1 MNLKRTTRL
10 LKLLQTLQSGQGQNA
25 DGLAA
30 ACGVGRR
37 TIFRDLETLREAGV
51 PLHFD
56 KADDRYSI
64 PESFFLPSTNFTPAE
79 ALSLLVLAGKLG
91 PNDPLPFLEPARAA
105 ALKLESSLPGALRD
119 EVRTLTRAIQVRVD
133 QINPL
138 DQQQSHYE
146 QLVDAIAERR
156 VLRMEYDSF
165 TEYEVITTKLRPY
178 RLIFSRRS
186 WYVIGRSSLHDKP
199 RTFNVSR
206 ITRLTKLKEKYAMPR
221 GFSVDRYL
229 GNAWHLIPSE
239 GRDYDVTIRFQPLVA
254 RNVAEVVWHKT
265 QEIEQRQDGSID
277 FHCRVSGLSEI
288 TWWLLG
294 YGDQAEVIRPAR
306 LRAIVAGRAAAMHRL
321 YNEQADAPAEEA

>member
-1 MNLKRTTRL
+1 M
-10 LKLLQTLQSGQGQNA
+10 S
-25 DGLAA
+25 
-30 ACGVGRR
+30 RR

-51 PLHFD
+51 PLGFD
-56 KADDRYSI
+56 DDDARYSI
-64 PESFFLPSTNFTPAE
+64 PQSFFLPSTNFTAAE
-79 ALSLLVLAGKLG
+79 ALSLVVLAGKLG
-91 PNDPLPFLEPARAA
+91 PGDPLPFLEPARAA
-105 ALKLESSLPGALRD
+105 ALKLESNLPGVLRD

-138 DQQQSHYE
+138 DQQGSHYE

-165 TEYEVITTKLRPY
+165 TEYEVISTKLRPY
-178 RLIFSRRS
+178 RLLFSRRS
-186 WYVIGRSSLHDKP
+186 WYIIGRSSLHAEP

-206 ITRLTKLKEKYAMPR
+206 ILSLTKLKEKYAMPR

-239 GRDYDVTIRFQPLVA
+239 GRDYDVTVRFQPLVA

-265 QEIEQRQDGSID
+265 QRIEDRPDGSID

-306 LRAIVAGRAAAMHRL
+306 LRSIVAKRVAATHRL
-321 YNEQADAPAEEA
+321 YNEESDAPA